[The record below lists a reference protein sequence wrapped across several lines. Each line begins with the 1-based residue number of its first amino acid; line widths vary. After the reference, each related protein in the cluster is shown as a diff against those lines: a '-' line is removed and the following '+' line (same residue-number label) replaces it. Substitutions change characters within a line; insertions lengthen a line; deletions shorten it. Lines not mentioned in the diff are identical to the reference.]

1 MINHDYIWRPCY
13 LWGVVLLP
21 PLNPK
26 SNFLSFSTDANTSFP
41 LPPASKGQRNINIC
55 DIRHHYHYVSTIKTP
70 MYGLKR
76 ITLRWKLIFL
86 IFIKSTCNQLIII
99 YPVILPSRASK
110 PCWGWYLLHQHSC
123 CQAFFSFNL
132 LNSLLIVPIFA
143 HDGSIAH
150 MLHNKISTRII
161 INNIKHNHLL
171 KQSLTGLSWL
181 SKHSCTVSIA
191 NKAIQKDWVMIW
203 TKVVS
208 SSFSVADWIFL

>member
-13 LWGVVLLP
+13 LRGVVLLP

-41 LPPASKGQRNINIC
+41 LPPASKGQRNVNIC
-55 DIRHHYHYVSTIKTP
+55 DIRHHDHYISTIKTP
-70 MYGLKR
+70 IYGLRR

-86 IFIKSTCNQLIII
+86 IFINMQSTDYYLPC
-99 YPVILPSRASK
+99 VILPSRASK
-110 PCWGWYLLHQHSC
+110 PCWGCYLLLSTP
-123 CQAFFSFNL
+123 AAKPFSV
-132 LNSLLIVPIFA
+132 STYWTHYLIMPIFA

-161 INNIKHNHLL
+161 INNIKHNRLL
-171 KQSLTGLSWL
+171 KQSLPGLNWL